1 VSGEGLGPQAD
12 IRFGSGQRPL
22 PDADGVTNLTLPD
35 EGTARGRSAW
45 ALWLLLGFVIALALV
60 PDGAVLRSKIVW
72 AQALLLTA
80 ACVALG
86 EQALRGALRLHWQGF
101 LFAGLAVV
109 AVAAVLFLLPGT
121 LVSRSLARDEVLR
134 LALLPLGAW
143 TVGSSLRSPAN
154 RRLFLLVLQLS
165 VIPVAG
171 YALAQNL
178 AGVLDLPIDRAA
190 RAASTFGNPLFLA
203 AFLVLTTP
211 LCAAGALFGSGAN
224 RWAGA
229 LATGLA
235 MPALLAAQ
243 SRWAWL
249 GFAIS
254 LAVGV
259 VLLAPDRRT
268 RRNLLIALGAAGAIV
283 AAITIPVL
291 TRPQSHALIWR
302 DTWAMIQSAPWGIGP
317 GQFPVAFLPYA
328 SPELLAAY
336 PRPEVIVNDAHSEPL
351 QILAE
356 LGWPGFLA
364 LLFSVALLARSALDT
379 LRRVAMDDA
388 ERPMLVAGLAA
399 LCGAG
404 VQSLGSPDL
413 RFVSSTMTFAAVI
426 GFCASFAPPSTWT
439 LRGGRPA
446 RMALVLVA
454 LAGLILVGRTTWDR
468 HRIAELIRP
477 PPAFEVSPGN
487 LALIASLQEDVAAN
501 PDDPERHYTLG
512 VAFAAEYQ
520 YADAATAFG
529 AAARLAPGNPGV
541 LRSLGI
547 AEGLAGHFAPSVRNL
562 RASLAVTP
570 DDPTALYVLAYSAYG
585 MGDLRTCIESLEA
598 LLVLDPE
605 HPQGRLL
612 LARLRE

>member
-1 VSGEGLGPQAD
+1 
-12 IRFGSGQRPL
+12 
-22 PDADGVTNLTLPD
+22 VTNLTLPD
-35 EGTARGRSAW
+35 EGGGKGRSAL

-72 AQALLLTA
+72 AQALLLGA

-86 EQALRGALRLHWQGF
+86 EQALRGTLRLHWVGF
-101 LFAGLAVV
+101 LFAGAAVV
-109 AVAAVLFLLPGT
+109 SVAAVQLQFPAG

-134 LALLPLGAW
+134 LAILPLGTW
-143 TVGSSLRSPAN
+143 TVGSSLRTPADR
-154 RRLFLLVLQLS
+154 RRLLLVLQLS

-203 AFLVLTTP
+203 AFLVLATP

-235 MPALLAAQ
+235 LPALLAAQ

-268 RRNLLIALGAAGAIV
+268 RRNLLIALGVAGAIIV
-283 AAITIPVL
+283 AITIPVL

-328 SPELLAAY
+328 SPELLEAY

-356 LGWPGFLA
+356 LGWPGLLA
-364 LLFSVALLARSALDT
+364 LLLSVTLLARSAVAT
-379 LRRVAMDDA
+379 LRRVATDDA

-413 RFVSSTMTFAAVI
+413 RFVSSTMAFAAVV
-426 GFCASFAPPSTWT
+426 GFCASFAPPRTWT
-439 LRGGRPA
+439 VRGGRPA
-446 RMALVLVA
+446 RAILALAALAGLVLVA
-454 LAGLILVGRTTWDR
+454 QKSWDR
-468 HRIAELIRP
+468 HQIAKLIRP
-477 PPAFEVSPGN
+477 IPAFQSSPGN
-487 LALIASLQEDVAAN
+487 RALIASLQEDVAEH

-512 VAFAAEYQ
+512 VALAAEYQ
-520 YADAATAFG
+520 YAAAATAFR
-529 AAARLAPGNPGV
+529 ASARLAPGNPGV

-547 AEGLAGHFAPSVRNL
+547 AEGLAGEFSSAMSNL
-562 RASLAVTP
+562 RTSLGVSP
-570 DDPTALYVLAYSAYG
+570 DDPTALYVLAYAAYG

-598 LLVLDPE
+598 LLVLEPE

>member
-1 VSGEGLGPQAD
+1 LGEGWDQPAGT
-12 IRFGSGQRPL
+12 RFGSGRQPV
-22 PDADGVTNLTLPD
+22 PDGDGVAKLTLRGKSGL
-35 EGTARGRSAW
+35 EGGNAL
-45 ALWLLLGFVIALALV
+45 ALWLLLGFVVVLALV

-72 AQALLLTA
+72 AQALLLGA

-86 EQALRGALRLHWQGF
+86 EQSLRGALRLNWAGF
-101 LFAGLAVV
+101 LLAGAGVV
-109 AVAAVLFLLPGT
+109 AVAALP
-121 LVSRSLARDEVLR
+121 LVVSADLASRALARDEVLR
-134 LALLPLGAW
+134 LAILPIGAW
-143 TVGSSLRSPAN
+143 TVGSSLRTPAN
-154 RRLFLLVLQLS
+154 RRLALLVLQLS

-178 AGVLDLPIDRAA
+178 AGVLDLPLDRAA

-211 LCAAGALFGSGAN
+211 LCAAGALFGTGAN

-235 MPALLAAQ
+235 LPALLAAQ

-249 GFAIS
+249 GFGVS
-254 LAVGV
+254 VVVGV
-259 VLLAPDRRT
+259 LLLAPSRRT
-268 RRNLLIALGAAGAIV
+268 RRNLLIALGVAGAVV

-336 PRPEVIVNDAHSEPL
+336 PRPDVIVNDAHSEPL

-356 LGWPGFLA
+356 LGWPGLVA
-364 LLFSVALLARSALDT
+364 LLLSVALLVRSAAAT
-379 LRRVAMDDA
+379 LRRVATSDA
-388 ERPMLVAGLAA
+388 EHPMLVAGLAA
-399 LCGAG
+399 LCGAS

-426 GFCASFAPPSTWT
+426 GFCASFAPPRTWAV
-439 LRGGRPA
+439 RGGRPA
-446 RMALVLVA
+446 RMLLALAAVAGLALVA
-454 LAGLILVGRTTWDR
+454 QTTWSR
-468 HRIAELIRP
+468 HRIADLIRP
-477 PPAFEVSPGN
+477 LPIFQASPGN
-487 LALIASLQEDVAAN
+487 LALIASLQDDVAAN

-512 VAFAAEYQ
+512 VALAAEHH
-520 YADAATAFG
+520 YADAAMAFR
-529 AAARLAPGNPGV
+529 ASARLAPGNPGV

-547 AEGLAGHFAPSVRNL
+547 AEGLAGEFVAAVSNL
-562 RASLAVTP
+562 RASLGVSP
-570 DDPTALYVLAYSAYG
+570 DDADALYVLAYAAYG

-598 LLVLDPE
+598 LLVIQPE